1 MQVAAELGAKS
12 IKAND
17 VLTPEEQEI
26 AASSF
31 VNEVPNDHSSPSH
44 SQHQPY
50 KALPHGGPQGQA
62 GDDWLS
68 FTDSSPLPQS
78 EVDSVSTG
86 DGLDSSDQI
95 RHSYRHGQL
104 QHAGMGNKLKQDK
117 HTAEGSTELQPA

>member
-17 VLTPEEQEI
+17 VLTPEEQDI

-31 VNEVPNDHSSPSH
+31 VNEVPNGHSSPSH
-44 SQHQPY
+44 NQHQPY
-50 KALPHGGPQGQA
+50 KALPHGDPQGQA
-62 GDDWLS
+62 GEDWLS
-68 FTDSSPLPQS
+68 FVDSDSLPQS
-78 EVDSVSTG
+78 GFDSVSTG
-86 DGLDSSDQI
+86 NGMDSSDQI

-104 QHAGMGNKLKQDK
+104 QHAGAGDNLKQDK

>member
-31 VNEVPNDHSSPSH
+31 VSEVPNDHPSPSH
-44 SQHQPY
+44 DQHQPY
-50 KALPHGGPQGQA
+50 KALPHSGPQGQA

-68 FTDSSPLPQS
+68 FTHSDLLSQS
-78 EVDSVSTG
+78 EVDNVSTSNRM
-86 DGLDSSDQI
+86 DSSDQT

-104 QHAGMGNKLKQDK
+104 QHAGMRDNLKQDK